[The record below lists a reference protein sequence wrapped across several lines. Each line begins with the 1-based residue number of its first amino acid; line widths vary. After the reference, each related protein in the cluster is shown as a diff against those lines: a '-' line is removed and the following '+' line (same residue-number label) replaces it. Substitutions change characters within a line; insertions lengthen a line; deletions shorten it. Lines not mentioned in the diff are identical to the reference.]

1 MRLYGIARRMNKET
15 NEKTMAFKNPKP
27 GPGRPKGSRNKT
39 KLEISDIARQLL
51 ESREY
56 RTSLRRRIIDGKS
69 PMIEQLLYYYAYG
82 RPLEKIQII
91 GPVVTEVQRLAA
103 LYDMTTEEV
112 LAEAQ
117 AIAEGRDR

>member
-1 MRLYGIARRMNKET
+1 MQA
-15 NEKTMAFKNPKP
+15 
-27 GPGRPKGSRNKT
+27 GPGRPKGSKNKT
-39 KLEISDIARQLL
+39 KLEIAEIARQLL

-82 RPLEKIQII
+82 RPIERLQLIA
-91 GPVVTEVQRLAA
+91 PVMSEVNRLAG
-103 LYDMTTEEV
+103 LYNMTPEEV

-117 AIAEGRDR
+117 AIAEGRA